1 MQLSQIIC
9 VQHHSIV
16 INYGA
21 KSMNRLYPL
30 IAFTLLTVGILLFH
44 VSETSAQDLGGISGN
59 FQLDAQTYKADSL
72 IGALA
77 VPEKVRSNG
86 FLNLTYSKGNFS
98 AGIRYEMYM
107 KEILG
112 FDPRWGG
119 ENGQSGI
126 TYRYAKYANED
137 YELTVGNFYEQFG
150 NGLIFRSYEER
161 GLGLDNAIDGAKVK
175 LTPVPGLQ
183 ITGLVGKQRTFFTT
197 GPGIVRGGD
206 IDLGLNELSTNFV
219 KSLFPSSL
227 QVRIG
232 GRLLSKYQA
241 NDDPTYNLPENVMA
255 WAARMSIIAGEFSLN
270 AEYAHKCADPSAANG
285 LNFNE
290 GKALFVSTSFSTPG
304 LGVNLSLKALD
315 NMDFRSDRNAQLTNL
330 TLNYLPAITKQ
341 YLYRVNTLYP
351 YATQN
356 NGEIG
361 IQGDI
366 FYTFEKGSLLGGQ
379 YGTTITLNY
388 SRVHGLDT
396 THNLPFTHITG
407 QDTTINNDMFYNSEF
422 LKFGKR
428 KYFEDIGIEISK
440 QWTKHFKT
448 NFGYMNQYFN
458 KSVVQTPGY
467 GVVKANIF
475 VSEFIYSFG
484 SNQALRLELQH
495 LGAKHVDVD
504 DEGNELTDST
514 GAAKVP
520 QLDGN
525 NGNWAYALLE
535 YTLAPTWFFSV
546 FDEYNYDNSDPD
558 HRLHYL
564 SGNVIWV
571 KDALR
576 ISLGYGR
583 VRGGILC
590 VGGVCRPVP
599 ASNGFS
605 ISISSTF

>member
-1 MQLSQIIC
+1 
-9 VQHHSIV
+9 
-16 INYGA
+16 
-21 KSMNRLYPL
+21 MNRLYSFFSFL
-30 IAFTLLTVGILLFH
+30 FLLSAYFLFD
-44 VSETSAQDLGGISGN
+44 TTDITAQDFGGISGN
-59 FQLDAQTYKADSL
+59 FQLDAQTYNADSL
-72 IGALA
+72 IGAQA
-77 VPEKVRSNG
+77 VREKVRSNG
-86 FLNLTYSKGNFS
+86 FLNLTYSKDNFS
-98 AGIRYEMYM
+98 AGLRYEMYM

-112 FDPRWGG
+112 FDSRWGG
-119 ENGQSGI
+119 ENGQGAV

-137 YELTVGNFYEQFG
+137 YQLTVGNFYEQFG

-161 GLGLDNAIDGAKVK
+161 GLGLDNAIDGVKMK
-175 LTPVPGLQ
+175 LTPVKGLL
-183 ITGLVGKQRTFFTT
+183 ITGLVGKQRTFFTV

-206 IDLGLNELSTNFV
+206 IDLGLNDFSTNFV
-219 KSLFPSSL
+219 NSLFPSSF
-227 QVRIG
+227 QVRMG
-232 GRLLSKYQA
+232 ASFLSKYQT
-241 NDDPTYNLPENVMA
+241 NDDPSYNLPENVLA
-255 WAARMSIIAGEFSLN
+255 WSTRLNIIAGEFSFN
-270 AEYAHKCADPSAANG
+270 GEYAHKCADPSSANN
-285 LNFNE
+285 LTFNE
-290 GKALFVSTSFSTPG
+290 GKALYLAGSYSTRG
-304 LGVNLSLKALD
+304 LGINVSMKSLD

-341 YLYRVNTLYP
+341 YLYRMLTLYP

-361 IQGDI
+361 VQADV
-366 FYTFEKGSLLGGQ
+366 FYTFEKGTDLGGK
-379 YGTTITLNY
+379 YGTTISLNY

-396 THNLPFTHITG
+396 THLPFTHISG
-407 QDTTINNDMFYNSEF
+407 QDTITNNDLYYTSDF

-467 GVVKANIF
+467 GLVRANIF
-475 VSEFIYSFG
+475 VSEFTYSFG

-495 LGAKHVDVD
+495 LGTKHVDVD
-504 DEGNELTDST
+504 DEGNELSDST
-514 GAAKVP
+514 GAPKKP
-520 QLDGN
+520 ELDGT
-525 NGNWAYALLE
+525 NGSWMYALLE

-546 FDEYNYDNSDPD
+546 FDEYNYGNNYPNQ
-558 HRLHYL
+558 RLHYL

-605 ISISSTF
+605 VTISSTF

>member
-1 MQLSQIIC
+1 
-9 VQHHSIV
+9 
-16 INYGA
+16 
-21 KSMNRLYPL
+21 MNRLNPFFALL
-30 IAFTLLTVGILLFH
+30 IVLSVVTLFG

-59 FQLDAQTYKADSL
+59 FQIDAQTYTADSL
-72 IGALA
+72 IGAQA
-77 VPEKVRSNG
+77 VSEKIRSNG
-86 FLNLTYSKGNFS
+86 FLNLIYSKGNFT

-112 FDPRWGG
+112 FDTRWGG
-119 ENGQSGI
+119 ENGQGGI
-126 TYRYAKYANED
+126 TYRYAKYSNDD

-161 GLGLDNAIDGAKVK
+161 GLGLDNAIDGAKIK
-175 LTPVPGLQ
+175 LTPVRGLQ
-183 ITGLVGKQRTFFTT
+183 ITGLVGKQRTFFTL

-206 IDLGLNELSTNFV
+206 IDIGLNDFSSNFV
-219 KSLFPSSL
+219 QSLFPTSL
-227 QVRIG
+227 QIRIG
-232 GRLLSKYQA
+232 GSLLSKYQA
-241 NDDPTYNLPENVMA
+241 NDDPVFNLPQNVLA
-255 WAARMSIIAGEFSLN
+255 WAARGSVIAGEFSIN
-270 AEYAHKCADPSAANG
+270 GEYAHKCADPSASNN
-285 LNFNE
+285 LTFNE
-290 GKALFVSTSFSTPG
+290 GKALFISTSYSTPG
-304 LGVNLSLKALD
+304 LGVNLSLKSLD

-341 YLYRVNTLYP
+341 YLYRLLTLYP

-361 IQGDI
+361 VQADL
-366 FYTFEKGSLLGGQ
+366 FYTFEKGSFLGGK
-379 YGTTITLNY
+379 YGTTVTLNY

-396 THNLPFTHITG
+396 THIPFTRING
-407 QDTTINNDMFYNSEF
+407 QDTITNNDLYYTSEF

-448 NFGYMNQYFN
+448 NFGYMNQFFN

-467 GVVKANIF
+467 GIVKANIF
-475 VSEFIYSFG
+475 VSEFIYSFA

-504 DEGNELTDST
+504 DQGNELTDST
-514 GAAKVP
+514 GAAKIP
-520 QLDGN
+520 ELDGN
-525 NGNWAYALLE
+525 NGNWIYGLLE
-535 YTLAPTWFFSV
+535 YTIAPTWFISV
-546 FDEYNYDNSDPD
+546 FDEYNYDNKDPE

-605 ISISSTF
+605 VSISSTF